1 MTRTLLSGLTLAGL
15 MILTAV
21 LSKYAQ
27 AAHAIA
33 PDTATRTVQAAI
45 GLSLAVYANFMP
57 KRVAA
62 ERTRIALRAGGWAFT
77 LAGLGYA
84 FLWASAARALA
95 ELLSPA
101 LVGAAL
107 LLCLGYAVWACAARP
122 SVTE

>member
-1 MTRTLLSGLTLAGL
+1 MTRTILGGLTLAGL

-27 AAHAIA
+27 AAHMIA
-33 PDTATRTVQAAI
+33 PDTAARAVQVAI
-45 GLSLAVYANFMP
+45 GLMLAIYANFMP

-84 FLWASAARALA
+84 LLWAFAGRALA
-95 ELLSPA
+95 EPFSTA
-101 LVGAAL
+101 LVASAL
-107 LLCLGYAVWACAARP
+107 LVCLAYAAWACAARA
-122 SVTE
+122 

>member
-1 MTRTLLSGLTLAGL
+1 MTRTLLGGLTLAGL

-21 LSKYAQ
+21 LAKYAQ
-27 AAHAIA
+27 AAHIIA
-33 PDTATRTVQAAI
+33 PDTATRAVQAAI

-84 FLWASAARALA
+84 LLWAFADRALA
-95 ELLSPA
+95 EPLSTA

-107 LLCLGYAVWACAARP
+107 LICLGYAMWACAARP
-122 SVTE
+122 RVTD